1 MKQHRLKKKA
11 LAVSIACTLA
21 LAWTTDYSS
30 VYAEAGSEQSQ
41 ETKETVNADGK
52 AAQEYSL
59 ESITVEAKRPDW
71 EAKLSP
77 GTVTI
82 IRPDDYKGEQKTLPE
97 LLKDVPGVHVRYVS
111 GKGQYTTVTVRGSTA
126 AQVGVFVDG
135 VLSNLGGDAAVDIS
149 TIPIN
154 NVERIEVYR
163 GYIPAR
169 FGGTYM
175 GGVINIVTK
184 RPDKANIS
192 AQVGKSSWGGQ
203 TLGVEVTQPLA
214 RGSLMIGINRDES
227 DGDFRY
233 TNPGSDAAYAKWM
246 PGLQAEM
253 KLFMQNVNSDLDLY
267 TGKNP
272 GYSTIEEVDRAYSN
286 PAVYKQYLS
295 AIQENWYWINWYSS
309 KQAMLDDYILYNR
322 ASTLAEAEQL
332 YEQEAK
338 AELDRV
344 KTNLYNQSDGTRKKM
359 SQLSED
365 STRWRKNNDYKNTDA
380 IIKWQDDHWMVK
392 GSWKRIDRGMP
403 QKLFLTGDIS
413 DPNYVNVDLPGSFER
428 KRQELTTKDLLVGRR
443 DTAGG
448 LEWGW
453 QLNYLDQ
460 DKRYSNPDNGT
471 NGGME
476 TALGKWSAYDSRRF
490 GGSIDGTYKP
500 LDNHMLEFLSN
511 WSKEKMDI
519 NGNRMDKKDFE
530 DGITNGERFRTYY
543 EHTLFNLQLQDTITL
558 NQEADLWLTPSV
570 RYNYSKVMGR
580 SIRKSNLSWMNPEDS
595 QVNDKVT
602 WQMALKKKVDDQLT
616 LRSTYGTY
624 YRLLNLYEIAGDG
637 AGILP
642 RPNYYD
648 NPQYAGQSIFP
659 VPEEGTQWDLS
670 AIWDGKLLGADSSK
684 VQLTYFG
691 RDSKNML
698 QLYRFGLNYWSYT
711 NATKGRANGVELQ
724 GNFSWD
730 KWDMA
735 LAGTYMHTKQQT
747 KNDSP
752 TGTGETYYWMPQ
764 LYAPDWEGSVR
775 LTYRPDNR
783 LAIFSELKYIDK
795 MYCWQQDPDKVQSS
809 LTTVGLGAKYKIG
822 KDLQIVAGVNDLF
835 DKGPEMTFTSTTN
848 TPGETQNKLIE
859 YPLQG
864 RTYYVTL
871 QYKY

>member
-11 LAVSIACTLA
+11 LAVSIACALA
-21 LAWTTDYSS
+21 LTWTPDYGGS
-30 VYAEAGSEQSQ
+30 VYAAEAGSERSQ
-41 ETKETVNADGK
+41 ETKETVKADSK

-71 EAKLSP
+71 ESKLSP

-192 AQVGKSSWGGQ
+192 AAVGKSSWGGQ

-214 RGSLMIGINRDES
+214 RGSLMIGINRDQS

-233 TNPGSDAAYAKWM
+233 TNPGSDAAYAKYM

-253 KLFMQNVNSDLDLY
+253 PLAFDSTKLILA
-267 TGKNP
+267 KN
-272 GYSTIEEVDRAYSN
+272 YNIEVST
-286 PAVYKQYLS
+286 
-295 AIQENWYWINWYSS
+295 
-309 KQAMLDDYILYNR
+309 
-322 ASTLAEAEQL
+322 AEQL
-332 YEQEAK
+332 NEEINTNYEGLLTTAQDNYWQLYRKYIPGETKQDFINRLYPGGEQSYNADVK
-338 AELDRV
+338 SKLDNNI
-344 KTNLYNQSDGTRKKM
+344 TGYQSAIEGLIKQM
-359 SQLSED
+359 SQFSED
-365 STRWRKNNDYKNTDA
+365 DTRWRKNNDYKNTDA
-380 IIKWQDDHWMVK
+380 IIKWQDDHWLVK
-392 GSWKRIDRGMP
+392 GGWKKIDRGLP
-403 QKLFLTGDIS
+403 QKLQLTGDIS
-413 DPNYVNVDLPGSFER
+413 DPTYSSVDLPGWFDR
-428 KRQELTTKDLLVGRR
+428 KRQELTSKDLLVGRR
-443 DTAGG
+443 DTAGD

-460 DKRYSNPDNGT
+460 DKRYSNPDHAT

-476 TALGKWSAYDSRRF
+476 TVLGKWSAYDSRRF
-490 GGSIDGTYKP
+490 GGAIDGTYKT
-500 LDNHMLEFLSN
+500 LDNHMVEFLAN
-511 WSKEKMDI
+511 WSKEKMDV
-519 NGNRMDKKDFE
+519 NGSRMDKNDFE
-530 DGITNGERFRTYY
+530 PSLTNRERFRTSY

-558 NQEADLWLTPSV
+558 NEAADLWLTPSI
-570 RYNYSKVMGR
+570 RYNYSEVMGR
-580 SIRKSNLSWMNPEDS
+580 SLGKSDLNKWFDQEDS

-602 WQMALKKKVDDQLT
+602 WQMALKKKVDDNLM

-642 RPNYYD
+642 RPNAYN
-648 NPQYAGQSIFP
+648 NPKYAGQSLFP

-691 RDSKNML
+691 RDSKNIL

-730 KWDMA
+730 KWDMT

-809 LTTVGLGAKYKIG
+809 LTTIGLGAKYKID
-822 KDLQIVAGVNDLF
+822 KYLQIIAGVNDLF
-835 DKGPEMTFTSTTN
+835 DKGPEMTFTSTGN
-848 TPGETQNKLIE
+848 LSNPLGDKQNKLIE